1 MHHPEQ
7 YKAMATGIHQN
18 RLSEGLASQ
27 EVSRSGLASSK
38 WQKFSDMVVSVVRWA
53 MVSTK
58 PAANRLGQ
66 IYLRTKHSQSAS

>member
-27 EVSRSGLASSK
+27 EFSRSQPASDR
-38 WQKFSDMVVSVVRWA
+38 WHKFSERFANVAQSVIFSIKSAVSKLA
-53 MVSTK
+53 HINLKSK
-58 PAANRLGQ
+58 Q
-66 IYLRTKHSQSAS
+66 SQTAS

>member
-27 EVSRSGLASSK
+27 EFSRSQPDSVKWHRFSEKLTKVAKSVFFSIKSAVIKLGHINLKSK
-38 WQKFSDMVVSVVRWA
+38 Q
-53 MVSTK
+53 
-58 PAANRLGQ
+58 
-66 IYLRTKHSQSAS
+66 SQATS

>member
-7 YKAMATGIHQN
+7 YQAMVTGIHQD
-18 RLSEGLASQ
+18 RLKEGLVSQ

-38 WQKFSDMVVSVVRWA
+38 WQKFSGIIVSVVRSA

-58 PAANRLGQ
+58 PAVNRLSQ
-66 IYLRTKHSQSAS
+66 INLKSKQSQSVS